1 MSTVPPQVSGPQLD
15 ASTLFVLA
23 FVALFAY
30 LDWITHRSLI
40 ETLVLAGLV
49 GGAWVY
55 RRAIVERLG
64 LQELVAGMSRGVRT
78 VLAALPGVLYFMARG
93 QGTSGAGGV
102 VLVAM
107 LGVVAAGAAWGP
119 GLDLKLAAFYAG
131 RNRVLPRP
139 LRMLLALV
147 APVLVAFF
155 VIHGSLADL
164 PALFGGTTNHPATPV
179 GRDGRFF
186 LGTVLS
192 AGVTW
197 LLLRE
202 APRSARGST
211 ASPAPAAAPQG
222 GAAFRATHTSP
233 AGGLDA
239 WSEPAPGPA
248 AAHVDAGVALAVVE
262 RRGDWAR
269 VIADNGWSGWVDGRR
284 LGEGAR

>member
-1 MSTVPPQVSGPQLD
+1 MSTTPSQVSGPQLD

-30 LDWITHRSLI
+30 LDWITHRSLA
-40 ETLVLAGLV
+40 ETLILAGLA

-64 LQELVAGMSRGVRT
+64 FQELVAGMSRGVRT
-78 VLAALPGVLYFMARG
+78 VLAALPGVVYFMARG
-93 QGTSGAGGV
+93 QGTSGAGGI

-107 LGVVAAGAAWGP
+107 LGVIAAGAMWGP
-119 GLDLKLAAFYAG
+119 GVDLKLAAFYTA
-131 RNRVLPRP
+131 RNRVLPRA

-179 GRDGRFF
+179 GRDGRFLF
-186 LGTVLS
+186 GTVLS

-202 APRSARGST
+202 APGGARGPV
-211 ASPAPAAAPQG
+211 ASPAPATAPEG
-222 GAAFRATHTSP
+222 GGAFRATHTAP
-233 AGGLDA
+233 ADGLDA
-239 WSEPAPGPA
+239 WSEPGSGPA
-248 AAHVDAGVALAVVE
+248 AAHVDAGVPLAVVE

-269 VIADNGWSGWVDGRR
+269 VIAENGWSGWVDGRR
-284 LGEGAR
+284 LGEGTR

>member
-1 MSTVPPQVSGPQLD
+1 MSTAPPRVAGPQLD

-30 LDWITHRSLI
+30 LDWITHRSLP
-40 ETLVLAGLV
+40 ETIALAGLT

-64 LQELVAGMSRGVRT
+64 LQELVGGMSRGVRT
-78 VLAALPGVLYFMARG
+78 VLAAVPGVGYFMARG
-93 QGTSGAGGV
+93 QGTSGAGGI
-102 VLVAM
+102 VLVAI
-107 LGVVAAGAAWGP
+107 LGVIAASAMFGP
-119 GLDLKLAAFYAG
+119 GIDVKLAAFYTA

-147 APVLVAFF
+147 APVLVAFV

-164 PALFGGTTNHPATPV
+164 PALFGGTTDHPATPV

-186 LGTVLS
+186 FGTVLS

-202 APRSARGST
+202 APGSAPRP
-211 ASPAPAAAPQG
+211 ASAAATGG
-222 GAAFRATHTSP
+222 GAAFHPTHVAP

-239 WSEPAPGPA
+239 WSEPASGPA
-248 AAHVDAGVALAVVE
+248 AAHVDAGVPLAVVE
-262 RRGDWAR
+262 RRGDWAQ
-269 VIADNGWSGWVDGRR
+269 VVAENGWSGWVDGRK
-284 LGEGAR
+284 LAEGTR